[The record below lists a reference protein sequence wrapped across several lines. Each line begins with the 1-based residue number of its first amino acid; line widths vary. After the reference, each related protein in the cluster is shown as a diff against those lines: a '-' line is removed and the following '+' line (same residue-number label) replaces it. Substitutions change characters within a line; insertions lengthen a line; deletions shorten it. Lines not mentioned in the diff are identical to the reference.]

1 MFWKK
6 KEPAPKTI
14 AEIAEENHRA
24 HREFLEA
31 IGWKTLGSEPELV
44 RVYTDKEGNNYYVSR
59 NSWQGVSRDRLA
71 ALEAA
76 TLAMEFRMT
85 RETLLINQ
93 QTIMAYFQK
102 CQTGDLASAAEG
114 YKLAWEMWD
123 IMRNAPSES
132 VLMEYAVHLIYAD
145 QENPEIL
152 SPSMLEIKR
161 QRAAAD
167 PGLRAFFLDMA
178 FNTVQNSLPISKP
191 GGPHSSEQEQETEE
205 QARARKRELTRQR
218 LENFKKP
225 IQRKKP

>member
-24 HREFLEA
+24 HRQFLEG

-44 RVYTDKEGNNYYVSR
+44 QVYTDKEGNNYYVSR

-85 RETLLINQ
+85 REALLVNQ
-93 QTIMAYFQK
+93 KTIMAYFQK
-102 CQTGDLASAAEG
+102 CQGGDLASAAEG

-123 IMRNAPSES
+123 IMRSAPSES
-132 VLMEYAVHLIYAD
+132 VLMEYAVHLIYTD
-145 QENPEIL
+145 QENPETL

-161 QRAAAD
+161 QRAASD

-178 FNTVQNSLPISKP
+178 FNTAQNSLPISKP
-191 GGPHSSEQEQETEE
+191 DGPHSSEPETGK
-205 QARARKRELTRQR
+205 QARERKLELTRQR
-218 LENFKKP
+218 LENFMKP
-225 IQRKKP
+225 IQKKKR